1 MLICLKKAELAKS
14 KTVRLN
20 QSLKKKRQAISLT
33 PLIDV
38 VFILLLFFMLSSSF
52 VPWRQI
58 NVSMPTGTSVSTKE
72 VVRIDILD
80 NQGRFSIESQEY
92 QMLDKAELKKL
103 VNQFPDTVFLIMA
116 GADIETGVLVA
127 LLDQLTLAGAKEV
140 SIGAALKGS

>member
-1 MLICLKKAELAKS
+1 M
-14 KTVRLN
+14 RLN

>member
-1 MLICLKKAELAKS
+1 M
-14 KTVRLN
+14 RLN

-72 VVRIDILD
+72 VARIDILD